1 MLVYIMVSFVWNIKK
16 ICIMY
21 IGKNEVRDNN
31 ECGNFGSLGMRQV
44 IKIQVDWW
52 YIIVKTYYI
61 SIALIEYDNA
71 NNR

>member
-44 IKIQVDWW
+44 IKIQVD
-52 YIIVKTYYI
+52 
-61 SIALIEYDNA
+61 
-71 NNR
+71 